1 MINIAF
7 GLSMTDSG
15 FVVATPWRTPRIHT
29 IRKNIEECF
38 SNSWVHQTIKEEND
52 LFIFL
57 NVLSDV
63 VWEDA

>member
-7 GLSMTDSG
+7 GLSMMDSG
-15 FVVATPWRTPRIHT
+15 FVAARPWKTPRIHT
-29 IRKNIEECF
+29 IRNDIEEYF
-38 SNSWVHQTIKEEND
+38 SNSWVHQTIKEQND

>member
-7 GLSMTDSG
+7 GLSTTDSG
-15 FVVATPWRTPRIHT
+15 FVVTTPWRTPRIHT
-29 IRKNIEECF
+29 IRINIEEFF
-38 SNSWVHQTIKEEND
+38 SNSWVQQTIKEQND